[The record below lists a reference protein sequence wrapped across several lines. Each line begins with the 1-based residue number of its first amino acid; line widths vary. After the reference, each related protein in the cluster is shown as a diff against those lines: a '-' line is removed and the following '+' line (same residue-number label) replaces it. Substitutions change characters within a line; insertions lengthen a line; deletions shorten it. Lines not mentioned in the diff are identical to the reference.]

1 VVRVLLV
8 LCVVAF
14 FAVRSEVDAQDAQG
28 PAYAVQ
34 GIAPPVCNFSPPI
47 AGDASNMTLSAASST
62 ENLIA
67 INQLNDP
74 ATSQLRPA
82 SIMLTM
88 KGICNHAHSF
98 NVATLRGGLLTEN
111 SATGFANRVDY
122 STSVFWGSA
131 VSVLET
137 SGAGGQ
143 TTPDSPTNGAV
154 SGTMQVQI
162 TIGQAGAGNLPL
174 LAGVYSDRIK
184 ITFRPQL

>member
-8 LCVVAF
+8 LCVVALF
-14 FAVRSEVDAQDAQG
+14 VVRSEVKAQDVQG
-28 PAYAVQ
+28 PAYVVQ
-34 GIAPPVCNFSPPI
+34 GIAPAVCNFSPPI
-47 AGDASNMTLSAASST
+47 VSQASNMTLGAASST

-67 INQLNDP
+67 ISQLNDP
-74 ATSQLRPA
+74 ATSQLVPA

-98 NVATLRGGLLTEN
+98 SVATLKGGLLTGN
-111 SATGFANRVDY
+111 SAAGFANRVDY
-122 STSVFWGSA
+122 ATSVFWGSA

-143 TTPDSPTNGAV
+143 TTPDSATSGAV

-162 TIGQAGAGNLPL
+162 TISQAGAGNLPL